1 MNQRDESS
9 HPPLQPLL
17 HDSTVLLRAPSQAW
31 SAADGEMGSA
41 PIHGFYHGDRRV
53 LAGLS
58 VRVGGSLPEAI
69 SGARDGASS
78 ARFVALVRALDDAS
92 ADPKLRLVR
101 SRTIE
106 AGVLRESLTLESALP
121 TPVDTVV
128 EVRLVP
134 DDSVMHVVKAGLA
147 EPSGGWAAGVTL
159 SAPGAAVRDAVLT
172 WPIALEPR
180 GSATVE
186 WSLAVTDPAAVV
198 AAAPGPAEWA
208 GAFARADDSRLAAWL
223 SVALDDL
230 DALRMVTT
238 ARPDQPFLA
247 AGAPWFFTLF
257 GRDSIWAARMLLP
270 LGTGIA
276 GSTLGVLAGLQGTRD
291 VADTAEQPG
300 KIMHELRA
308 TTLEIPGEGVSLP
321 PLYYGT
327 VDATALWV
335 LLLHDAWRWGLPD
348 AEVEEL
354 LPALE
359 AALGWLVSASDA
371 DGFLRY
377 VDSTGHGL
385 ANQGWKDSGDSIQ
398 WHDGRLAEGP
408 IALCEVQ
415 AYAHE
420 AFVNGAAVLERFGRN
435 GSAWL
440 RHASDL
446 KTAFDR
452 AFWIDTSDGGYPAIA
467 LDAHGRAVDSVT
479 SNLGHLLGTGIL
491 APERAGRI
499 AELLVSP
506 ALNSGYGLR
515 TLSTDDAGYAPL
527 SYHGGSVWAHD
538 TAVAVAGL
546 AREGFGAESAELARG
561 LLAAAEGFGYRMPEL
576 HSGDSASVFAAPVPY
591 PAACRPQA
599 WSAGAAVVVLST
611 ALGLAP
617 AGDTLTVAPNP
628 AVAGAVSAHG
638 IRYRGVPVPIP

>member
-1 MNQRDESS
+1 MNVRDESS

-41 PIHGFYHGDRRV
+41 PIHGFFHGDIRV

-58 VRVGGSLPEAI
+58 VRIGGAPVEPIALS
-69 SGARDGASS
+69 RDGASS
-78 ARFVALVRALDDAS
+78 AVFVALARSLDDAS
-92 ADPKLRLVR
+92 ADPKLRLVHR
-101 SRTIE
+101 RRVE
-106 AGVLRESLTLESALP
+106 AGLLSETLTLESALP
-121 TPVDTVV
+121 TAVETSI

-134 DDSVMHVVKAGLA
+134 DATVMHVVKAGLA
-147 EPSGGWAAGVTL
+147 EPSGEWPSGVTVTAVEAERDG
-159 SAPGAAVRDAVLT
+159 SALRWAVSV
-172 WPIALEPR
+172 PPR
-180 GSATVE
+180 GSASVS
-186 WSLAVTDPAAVV
+186 WSLAVADAAAVV
-198 AAAPGPAEWA
+198 AAAPGEAEWSGTVVHA
-208 GAFARADDSRLAAWL
+208 EDSRLAAWL
-223 SVALDDL
+223 RVALDDL

-238 ARPDQPFLA
+238 ARPDEPFLA

-270 LGTGIA
+270 LGTAIA
-276 GSTLGVLAGLQGTRD
+276 GSTLRVLAGLQGTRS

-335 LLLHDAWRWGLPD
+335 TLLHDAWRWGLPEE
-348 AEVEEL
+348 EVEAL

-359 AALGWLVSASDA
+359 AALGWLADNADA

-420 AFVNGAAVLERFGRN
+420 AYVGAAALLERFGRD

-440 RHASDL
+440 TRASEL

-452 AFWIDTSDGGYPAIA
+452 AFWIETGDGGYPAIA
-467 LDAHGRAVDSVT
+467 LDVHGRPVDSVT

-491 APERAGRI
+491 APGRAERI
-499 AELLVSP
+499 AEVLVSP

-515 TLSTDDAGYAPL
+515 TLSTGDAGYAPL
-527 SYHGGSVWAHD
+527 SYHGGTVWAHD
-538 TAVAVAGL
+538 TAIAVAGL
-546 AREGFGAESAELARG
+546 AREGFDAEAAELAHG

-576 HSGDSASVFAAPVPY
+576 HSGDPAAGFAAPVPY

-599 WSAGAAVVVLST
+599 WSAAASVVVLSA

-617 AGDTLTVAPNP
+617 AGATLTVTPNP

-638 IRYRGVPVPIP
+638 IRYRGEIVPIP